1 MLILIDEDISHDDLF
16 SPFGDV
22 RTFPGRTLNDPA
34 QAQLAGLAAAEAL
47 IIRSVTRIDR
57 PLLDRCPRLA
67 FLGTVTTGTDHI
79 DEAAVRERGIALADA
94 AGCNALPVAEYVL
107 AAITHLLKTKLD
119 SYEPSPG
126 APSSDPGL
134 PFRGVTLGILGRG
147 RIGSIVSHWAARL
160 GMTVLAC
167 DPPLARAGV
176 NDLVPFD
183 ELAACADILTLHVP
197 LTREGP
203 DATTG
208 MVNAA
213 WLARLR
219 PGARLIN
226 TSRGEIVDEAA
237 LLAALQSGR
246 LAAAALD
253 VWRGEPNVRADLI
266 SAAALATPHIAGYS
280 VPARRRAVRRVREA
294 FAQWMNS
301 PAKSGVFSRSEPGGA
316 GSDPPRPPAA
326 GQIATLVKKLSEW
339 SDRFKSAAATGRQAA
354 AFDDLR
360 REARAREELTPQ
372 GGAPAAAKYTQ

>member
-1 MLILIDEDISHDDLF
+1 MRILIDEDISHDVLF

-22 RTFPGRTLNDPA
+22 RAFSGRTLNDPT
-34 QAQLAGLAAAEAL
+34 QALLADLAAADAL

-57 PLLDRCPRLA
+57 TLLDRCPRLA

-79 DEAAVRERGIALADA
+79 DAAAVRERGIALADA

-107 AAITHLLKTKLD
+107 AAINLLLNTEMD
-119 SYEPSPG
+119 ANG
-126 APSSDPGL
+126 PSSPAPRSETGL

-147 RIGSIVSHWAARL
+147 RIGSIVAAWSARL
-160 GMTVLAC
+160 GLTVLAC

-176 NDLVPFD
+176 KDLVSFD
-183 ELAACADILTLHVP
+183 ELAARADFLTLHVP

-203 DATTG
+203 DATAEL
-208 MVNAA
+208 VNAS

-226 TSRGEIVDEAA
+226 TSRGDVMDEPA

-253 VWRGEPNVRADLI
+253 VWRGEPNVRADLVA
-266 SAAALATPHIAGYS
+266 AAALATPHIAGYS
-280 VPARRRAVRRVREA
+280 APARRRAVRRVRDA

-301 PAKSGVFSRSEPGGA
+301 PAKSGVFSRSEPGE
-316 GSDPPRPPAA
+316 SDSIPPRPPAT
-326 GQIATLVKKLSEW
+326 GQIATLVKKLSDW
-339 SDRFKSAAATGRQAA
+339 SDRFKSAAAIGRQAA
-354 AFDDLR
+354 AFDALR
-360 REARAREELTPQ
+360 REARAREELTP
-372 GGAPAAAKYTQ
+372 